1 MGQTNMAN
9 EVGRSEIEGSLRS
22 ADGPHNGHVLI
33 TGPSGSGKTYLS
45 HVLKHQGVNTYDADK
60 VGGLTGWFDKAGGPV
75 EFPLGAGKDFLDNH
89 AFLWSREV
97 LVDFLRKHPVVYL
110 FGISRNVFEMIDLF
124 HRVYF
129 LKVPQAVLTER
140 LQAADRDNPM
150 GGTAYQIEY
159 SLVWARRNEEK
170 AHTLGV
176 PMIDGTL
183 PAERIL
189 SQIRGEMSAWT

>member
-1 MGQTNMAN
+1 MGQINMAN
-9 EVGRSEIEGSLRS
+9 EVGRGEIEGFRQSI
-22 ADGPHNGHVLI
+22 DGPHNWHILI

-45 HVLKHQGVNTYDADK
+45 NVLKLQGINTYDADK
-60 VGGLTGWFDKAGGPV
+60 VVGLTGWFDKSGGAI
-75 EFPLGAGKDFLDNH
+75 EFPSEAGKDFLDDH
-89 AFLWSREV
+89 AFLWNREV
-97 LVDFLRKHPVVYL
+97 LVDFLFKHPSVYM

-129 LKVPQAVLTER
+129 LQVPQAVLTER

-159 SLVWARRNEEK
+159 SLMWARRNEEK
-170 AHTLGV
+170 AQTLGV

-189 SQIRGEMSAWT
+189 SQIREGVSAWT